1 MLSCTNL
8 HAGYPGREVL
18 HGISL
23 HVAPGESVALLGHNG
38 SGKTTLLRVLC
49 GQIAPTSG
57 SVLLGGSDPA
67 ALSVR
72 ERARRVAVVP
82 QRAEFFS
89 SQIVRDMVLLGRY
102 AHLGWWGAYSAHDYA
117 VADAALHSAGAHEL
131 AERRMGELSGGE
143 VQRVMLARALAQESP
158 VLLLDELAA
167 ALDWA
172 RVVELFDLL
181 EQRRRAGA
189 AIVMA
194 VHDCSL
200 AAQYATRLV
209 GLRQGRMLFDGPAQ
223 TVFTEENLSAL
234 YHLPL
239 CVFAHPRNGLPQ
251 ALPACPRGPHH
262 AGEGESPPPP
272 PAPAPEAAVPDAEP
286 RPVDPADPARRS

>member
-1 MLSCTNL
+1 MLRCTNL

-38 SGKTTLLRVLC
+38 SGKTTLLRVLS
-49 GQIAPTSG
+49 GQLAPSSG
-57 SVLLGGSDPA
+57 SVLLDGGDPA

-72 ERARRVAVVP
+72 DRARRVAVVP

-89 SQIVRDMVLLGRY
+89 SQLVRDMVLLGRY
-102 AHLGWWGAYSAHDYA
+102 AHLGWWGTYNARDHA
-117 VADAALHSAGAHEL
+117 VADAALRSAGAGEL
-131 AERRMGELSGGE
+131 ADRRMGELSGGE

-209 GLRQGRMLFDGPAQ
+209 GLRQGRLLFDGPARN
-223 TVFTEENLSAL
+223 VFTEENLSAL

-251 ALPACPRGPHH
+251 ALPACPHGPHH
-262 AGEGESPPPP
+262 VGEDVPSSPSVAA
-272 PAPAPEAAVPDAEP
+272 APDAAVSGAES
-286 RPVDPADPARRS
+286 RPADPAGPVRRG

>member
-1 MLSCTNL
+1 MLRCTNIR
-8 HAGYPGREVL
+8 AGYPGREVL
-18 HGISL
+18 HGLSL
-23 HVAPGESVALLGHNG
+23 RVTPGETVALLGHNG
-38 SGKTTLLRVLC
+38 SGKTTLLRVLA
-49 GQIAPTSG
+49 GQLTPASG
-57 SVLLGGSDPA
+57 EVLLNGDPPA
-67 ALSVR
+67 RLSLR

-82 QRAEFFS
+82 QRAEFLPA
-89 SQIVRDMVLLGRY
+89 QIVRDIVLLGRY
-102 AHLGWWGAYSAHDYA
+102 AHLGWWGLYSARDHA
-117 VADAALHSAGAHEL
+117 AAEAALRSAGAGEL
-131 AERRMGELSGGE
+131 ADRRMSELSGGE
-143 VQRVMLARALAQESP
+143 VQRVMLARALAQASP

-167 ALDWA
+167 SLDWA
-172 RVVELFDLL
+172 RAVELFDLL

-209 GLRQGRMLFDGPAQ
+209 GLRQGRVAFDGPAQ

-251 ALPACPRGPHH
+251 ALPACPHGPHRH
-262 AGEGESPPPP
+262 GESGSPR
-272 PAPAPEAAVPDAEP
+272 AAALPDADGLPAGPAASAP
-286 RPVDPADPARRS
+286 RG